1 MEKFADNPEA
11 MKAFEL
17 LEKSTQN
24 LFLTGK
30 AGTGK
35 STFLR
40 NWLIHSQKK
49 CAVLAPTGIAA
60 INVEGQTIHS
70 FFLLEPR
77 AYRPFEPTNLF
88 PTYKNKRAK
97 LLDKVDVIVIDEIS
111 MVRADLLTAID
122 ISLKKHMKTA
132 EPFGGKQMLFI
143 GDLFQ
148 LPPVVNSNNYD
159 EQDVISQYPSKYFF
173 DAAID
178 GIEFNTIELKRI
190 YRQQEEER
198 VFIEMLNRI
207 RHGQVTQ
214 RLLDFINQRVMQAD
228 ELPEKV
234 IVISTRNQKVNQIN
248 AMELAKLEGDSH
260 SFTGERKGTFEHKRE
275 HDLPAPEKL
284 TLKTGA
290 RVMFTKNDLD
300 KRWVNGTLGT
310 VIAIN
315 DKEVEVELDSGGTEK
330 VTPVTWEDNKY
341 AWNEK
346 EKVVDKTTV
355 GEYTQYPLKLAWAI
369 TIHKSQGLTF
379 DKVLIDLDRGAF
391 DTGQAYVALSR
402 CTHLEGIWL
411 SVPIRES
418 DIMVDERVV
427 QFMERTVLQ

>member
-40 NWLIHSQKK
+40 NWLIHSKKK

-77 AYRPFEPTNLF
+77 AYRPFEPTQLF

-122 ISLKKHMKTA
+122 ISLKKHMRSA

-148 LPPVVNSNNYD
+148 LPPVVNSSNAD
-159 EQDVISQYPSKYFF
+159 EQEVISQYPSKYFF

-207 RHGQVTQ
+207 RHGKVTQ
-214 RLLDFINQRVMQAD
+214 RLLDFVNQRVMEMD
-228 ELPEKV
+228 ELLEKV
-234 IVISTRNQKVNQIN
+234 ITISTRNYKVNHIN
-248 AMELAKLEGDSH
+248 DAELAKLDGEAH
-260 SFTGERKGTFEHKRE
+260 SFTGERKGTFERKRE

-284 TLKTGA
+284 TLKSGA
-290 RVMFTKNDLD
+290 RVMFTKNDLE

-315 DKEVEVELDSGGTEK
+315 DKEIEVELDSGGSEK

-355 GEYTQYPLKLAWAI
+355 GEYKQYPLKLAWAI

-402 CTHLEGIWL
+402 CTSLEGIWL
-411 SVPIRES
+411 SVPIKAR

-427 QFMERTVLQ
+427 EFMEQTIL